1 MRPVVISLRDS
12 FDRPKPPAIV
22 QPWTVR
28 VASRI
33 RRLALP
39 IVLLGS
45 VALWFNYGLLGVP
58 IGMDTMLDT
67 HPPGTRCLIEKRP
80 SRVRQGGVVF
90 VDLPDGGTL
99 LARVAAVDDQGRIS
113 LACDNPRSRYRELAD
128 ELGAIDPSAVRALV
142 LVAFT
147 PTPGAPGGR

>member
-1 MRPVVISLRDS
+1 MVISLRDS
-12 FDRPKPPAIV
+12 FDQPKPPAIV

-28 VASRI
+28 LAAKI

-45 VALWFNYGLLGVP
+45 LLLWFNYGMLGVP
-58 IGMDTMLDT
+58 SGMDTMIDS
-67 HPPGTRCLIEKRP
+67 HPPGTRCLIAKRP
-80 SRVRQGGVVF
+80 SSVRQGAVVF
-90 VDLPDGGTL
+90 VDLPQGGTL
-99 LARVAAVDDQGRIS
+99 LARVAAVDDRGNLS
-113 LACDNPRSRYRELAD
+113 LSCDNPRSPYARELD
-128 ELGAIDPSAVRALV
+128 ELGAVAPSAVRALV